1 MPPTIAVTLPDG
13 QVTEVPF
20 GTSVADVL
28 VPAPGDRPVAA
39 VLNGEPVNLAT
50 PLTEPARVAP
60 ILLTDRTGFAIY
72 ARSVC
77 YLLALAAHEVFPES
91 TLVVEHTI
99 NNEIFA
105 TLDEGRHLSADEV
118 ERLRTRMRELVATD
132 EAIERL
138 RVTRE
143 QAIQL
148 FAAQGMTDKT
158 SLIQSVNQ
166 SYVSVYRCRG
176 YHDYLF
182 GTLVPSLGF
191 LQHFD
196 VVSFGGGILVL
207 LPDKRNPDRIPPR
220 SEIPKLRATFRET
233 ERWAHIL
240 GAHNVGGLNEKLSV
254 DEGRDLILVAEGLHE
269 KKISQIADAILID
282 RERTRIVLIAGPSS
296 SGKTTFSKRLSIQL
310 RVLGLEPF
318 PLAADDYFLPRD
330 RTPRDAAGN
339 YDFESL
345 AALDVEALD
354 ADLTTLLAGGEIELV
369 RFDFVGGSRVPTGR
383 TYRMNDRSV
392 LIVEGIHGLND
403 AMTPAIPPSA
413 KYRVY
418 CSSLT
423 PLNMDDHTA
432 IFVSDVRTLRR
443 IIRDARTRG
452 KSAEGTLTMWPSVRA
467 GEERH
472 IFPYQEH
479 ADVMFN
485 SSLLYEMN
493 ALKPHVQPL
502 LEAIDRES
510 PVYVEAS
517 RLLKLLRFFRPASE
531 RYMPANSIIREFIGG
546 SCFD

>member
-1 MPPTIAVTLPDG
+1 MPPTIAVTLPG
-13 QVTEVPF
+13 GEVAEVPF

-28 VPAPGDRPVAA
+28 GDTGAVPPVAA

-77 YLLALAAHEVFPES
+77 YLLALAAHELFPDE

-105 TLDEGRHLSADEV
+105 SLGSDRHVTADEAA
-118 ERLRTRMRELVATD
+118 RLLAHMRDLVAID
-132 EAIERL
+132 APIERL
-138 RVTRE
+138 KVTRA
-143 QAIQL
+143 QAIAT

-158 SLIQSVNQ
+158 TLIETVNQ
-166 SYVSVYRCRG
+166 PYVSVYRCRG
-176 YHDYLF
+176 YHDYLY
-182 GTLVPSLGF
+182 GTLVPSLGLLRVF
-191 LQHFD
+191 DLQAFA
-196 VVSFGGGILVL
+196 GGILVL
-207 LPDKRNPDRIPPR
+207 LPDKKNLERIPPR
-220 SEIPKLRATFRET
+220 TEIPKLRATFRET

-240 GAHNVGGLNEKLSV
+240 GVSNVGGLNEKLSI

-282 RERTRIVLIAGPSS
+282 IDRTKLVLIAGPSS

-318 PLAADDYFLPRD
+318 PIAADDYFLPHAL
-330 RTPRDAAGN
+330 TPRDAAGN

-345 AALDVEALD
+345 AALDVATLD

-369 RFDFVGGSRVPTGR
+369 RFDFVAGVRVPTGR
-383 TYRMNDRSV
+383 RYRMNDRSV

-403 AMTPAIPPSA
+403 AMTPAIPPEA
-413 KYRVY
+413 KYRIY

-467 GEERH
+467 GEEQH

-493 ALKPHVQPL
+493 ALAPHVQPL
-502 LEAIDRES
+502 LEAIDRDS

-517 RLLKLLRFFRPASE
+517 RLLKLLKFFRPASE
-531 RYMPANSIIREFIGG
+531 RFMPPNSIIREFIGG

>member
-1 MPPTIAVTLPDG
+1 MPPTIAVTLPG
-13 QVTEVPF
+13 GEVAEVPF
-20 GTSVADVL
+20 GTSVAEVL
-28 VPAPGDRPVAA
+28 AEQPGGRPVAA

-50 PLTEPARVAP
+50 LLTEPARLAP
-60 ILLTDRTGFAIY
+60 ILLSDRTGFAIY

-77 YLLALAAHEVFPES
+77 YLLALAAHELFPGEK
-91 TLVVEHTI
+91 LVVEHSI
-99 NNEIFA
+99 NTEVFA
-105 TLDEGRHLSADEV
+105 TLDGRHVTADEVGRLLAHMRALVDTDAPV
-118 ERLRTRMRELVATD
+118 ERLRVP
-132 EAIERL
+132 
-138 RVTRE
+138 RE
-143 QAIQL
+143 QAL
-148 FAAQGMTDKT
+148 RTFADQGMADKT
-158 SLIQSVNQ
+158 SLLLSVNQ
-166 SYVSVYRCRG
+166 SYVSLYRCRG

-182 GTLVPSLGF
+182 GTLVPSLG
-191 LQHFD
+191 LLRTFD
-196 VVSFGGGILVL
+196 VQSFAGGILVL
-207 LPDKRNPDRIPPR
+207 LPDKKNLDRIPPR

-240 GAHNVGGLNEKLSV
+240 GAHDVGGLNEKLSL

-282 RERTRIVLIAGPSS
+282 IDRTKLVLIAGPSS

-318 PLAADDYFLPRD
+318 PIAADDYFLPHAL
-330 RTPRDAAGN
+330 TPRDADGHF
-339 YDFESL
+339 DFESPG
-345 AALDVEALD
+345 ALDVAALND
-354 ADLTTLLAGGEIELV
+354 DLTTLLEGGEIELV
-369 RFDFVGGSRVPTGR
+369 RFDFVTGTRVRTGR

-403 AMTPAIPPSA
+403 AMTPAIPSEA

-467 GEERH
+467 GEEKH

-493 ALKPHVQPL
+493 ALAPHVQPL
-502 LEAIDRES
+502 LEAIDRDS

>member
-1 MPPTIAVTLPDG
+1 MPPTIAVTLPG
-13 QVTEVPF
+13 GRVEEVPF
-20 GTSVADVL
+20 GTSVAEVL
-28 VPAPGDRPVAA
+28 GEGPGGPPVAA
-39 VLNGEPVNLAT
+39 VLNGEPVNLGT
-50 PLTEPARVAP
+50 LLTEPARVAP
-60 ILLTDRTGFAIY
+60 ILLSDRTGFAIY

-77 YLLALAAHEVFPES
+77 YLLALAVYELFPGRK
-91 TLVVEHTI
+91 LVVEHSI
-99 NNEIFA
+99 NTEVFA
-105 TLDEGRHLSADEV
+105 TLDGGRHVTTDEV
-118 ERLRTRMRELVATD
+118 ARLLAHMRDLVATD
-132 EAIERL
+132 APIERL
-138 RVTRE
+138 RVPRE
-143 QAIQL
+143 QAL
-148 FAAQGMTDKT
+148 RTFADQGMTDKT
-158 SLIQSVNQ
+158 SLLQSVNQ
-166 SYVSVYRCRG
+166 PYVSVYRCRG

-182 GTLVPSLGF
+182 GTLVPSLGR
-191 LQHFD
+191 LRTFD
-196 VVSFGGGILVL
+196 VQAFAGGILVL
-207 LPDKRNPDRIPPR
+207 LPDKKNLDRIPPR

-240 GAHNVGGLNEKLSV
+240 GAQNVGGLNEKLSV

-282 RERTRIVLIAGPSS
+282 IDRTKLVLIAGPSS

-318 PLAADDYFLPRD
+318 PIAADDYFLPHAL
-330 RTPRDAAGN
+330 TPRDADGN

-345 AALDVEALD
+345 AALDVAALS

-369 RFDFVGGSRVPTGR
+369 RFDFVAGTRVRTGR

-403 AMTPAIPPSA
+403 AMTPDIPPEA

-467 GEERH
+467 GEEKH

-485 SSLLYEMN
+485 SSLLYEIN
-493 ALKPHVQPL
+493 ALQPHVQPL
-502 LEAIDRES
+502 LEAIDHDS

-531 RYMPANSIIREFIGG
+531 RYIPANSIIREFIGG